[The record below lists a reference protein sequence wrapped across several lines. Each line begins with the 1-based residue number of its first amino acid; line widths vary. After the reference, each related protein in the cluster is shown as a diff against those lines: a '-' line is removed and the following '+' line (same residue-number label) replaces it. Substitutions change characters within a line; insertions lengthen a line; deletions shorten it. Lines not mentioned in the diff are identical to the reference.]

1 MKYMHNLAS
10 IAITNKIPIIV
21 TNIVRNIGDHEKD
34 LEAGRR
40 AGIKKVIKI

>member
-1 MKYMHNLAS
+1 MYVRIKLKN
-10 IAITNKIPIIV
+10 II
-21 TNIVRNIGDHEKD
+21 IGDHEKD